1 MFENSENLVPGE
13 DGTENVERTTEE
25 ITEQE
30 GMELETGKEP
40 DNAQEEKV
48 YTQKEF
54 EEKLGRAIDKKMP
67 RLEAKLRRE
76 YQKETELAELL
87 KAGTGKEN
95 IEDVTGEFRKFYQD
109 KGIQIPDSPKYSDR
123 DIKVLAAAEAKEI
136 IGSGYDEVTD
146 ELDRLTQLG
155 VKNMTPRE
163 KEVYVQLADYH
174 KSATQSRELQKIGV
188 PQDVYESGE
197 FKSFSEQ
204 FNQNVPVAKI
214 YEMYSKMKPQ
224 KEIRQPGS
232 IKGTTQEN
240 AVKDFYTHEEASKFT
255 REELRK
261 NPELFKAV
269 EKSMLK
275 W

>member
-13 DGTENVERTTEE
+13 DGTENVEGTTEE
-25 ITEQE
+25 ITGQE
-30 GMELETGKEP
+30 GNEP

-76 YQKETELAELL
+76 YQKETELAEVL

-109 KGIQIPDSPKYSDR
+109 KGIQIPDNPKYSDR

-174 KSATQSRELQKIGV
+174 KSATQHRELQKIGV
-188 PQDVYESGE
+188 QQEVYDSAE
-197 FKSFSEQ
+197 FKTFVEQ
-204 FNQNVPVAKI
+204 FNQNVPVATI
-214 YEMYSKMKPQ
+214 YEMYNKMQPQ

-232 IKGTTQEN
+232 IKGSTQEN